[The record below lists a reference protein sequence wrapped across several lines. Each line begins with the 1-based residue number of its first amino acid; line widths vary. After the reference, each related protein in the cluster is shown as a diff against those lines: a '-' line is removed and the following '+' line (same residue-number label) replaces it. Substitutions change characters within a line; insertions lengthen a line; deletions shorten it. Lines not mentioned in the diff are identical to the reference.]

1 LRILD
6 FFSENFAGRNK
17 YFGAGAISG
26 LAAVGAVAAL
36 EQVKPREFSISLL
49 IRPFHLNL

>member
-6 FFSENFAGRNK
+6 FFSENFGRNK

-26 LAAVGAVAAL
+26 LAAVGSCTQPL
-36 EQVKPREFSISLL
+36 EQVKPLE
-49 IRPFHLNL
+49 

>member
-26 LAAVGAVAAL
+26 LAAVGAVALAV
-36 EQVKPREFSISLL
+36 EQVKPLE
-49 IRPFHLNL
+49 